1 MDSCYFK
8 LFFICLFIFLLIQ
21 YFINHLIRFF
31 LHFIHFILLSLM
43 LMLINEY
50 LCNQQRLLRCR
61 FLLLINNLIMEEML
75 FLHKNNLH
83 KNGIFLQ
90 MQLLIYHLFNH
101 NIIFLYDQKHQHVEI
116 LEHHCSL
123 FLFLFLLKMLYQQI
137 QINHFL
143 K

>member
-1 MDSCYFK
+1 MDNRYFK

-101 NIIFLYDQKHQHVEI
+101 NIIFLYDRKHQHVEI